1 MAIYA
6 KLKESKKSY
15 FISMD
20 PSNRRMI
27 ENHGDRFIVRPSE
40 NNDSYLRPVGPR
52 IEGQF
57 LTSRDIEE
65 YFTFFPEWSAESAEY
80 IVNLAIPQGQVS
92 IDDQYLLGDLT
103 GDYRI
108 KTSHPN
114 MWRLYN
120 NSANPD
126 DYVLIKQSNL
136 EKYFTLEEDC
146 LKRALNKFDN
156 YTSSPV
162 EKEQELADDDDVFEL
177 KIKRT
182 VRVKD
187 AEITEDNLDQ
197 FIAQLTK
204 LVKGE

>member
-65 YFTFFPEWSAESAEY
+65 YFTFFPKWSAESAEY
-80 IVNLAIPQGQVS
+80 IVNLAVPRGQVA
-92 IDDQYLLGDLT
+92 IDNQYLLGD
-103 GDYRI
+103 GSVSDYKI

-120 NSANPD
+120 SDNPD
-126 DYVLIKQSNL
+126 DYVMLNQSNL
-136 EKYFTLEEDC
+136 EKYFTLQEDS
-146 LKRALNKFDN
+146 LKKALAKFDN
-156 YTSSPV
+156 YTPAPV
-162 EKEQELADDDDVFEL
+162 EKEQEVVDTYVFEVN
-177 KIKRT
+177 IKRT

-187 AEITEDNLDQ
+187 AEVTEDNLDQ

>member
-1 MAIYA
+1 MAVYA
-6 KLKESKKSY
+6 KLKESQKSY

-65 YFTFFPEWSAESAEY
+65 YFTFFPKWSAEPVEY
-80 IVNLAIPQGQVS
+80 IVNLAVPRGSVA
-92 IDDQYLLGDLT
+92 IDDQYLLGD
-103 GDYRI
+103 GSVSDYKI

-120 NSANPD
+120 TDSPG
-126 DYVLIKQSNL
+126 DYVLINQSNL
-136 EKYFTLEEDC
+136 EKYFTLQEDS
-146 LKRALNKFDN
+146 LKKALAKFDN
-156 YTSSPV
+156 YTPAPV
-162 EKEQELADDDDVFEL
+162 EKEQETVDPEGFEL

-182 VRVKD
+182 VRIKD
-187 AEITEDNLDQ
+187 MEVTEDNLDQ

>member
-65 YFTFFPEWSAESAEY
+65 YFTFFPQWSAESAEY
-80 IVNLAIPQGQVS
+80 IVNLAIPRGEVA
-92 IDDQYLLGDLT
+92 IDDQYLLGDKW
-103 GDYRI
+103 GDYKI

-120 NSANPD
+120 SDNPD
-126 DYVLIKQSNL
+126 DYVMLKQSNL
-136 EKYFTLEEDC
+136 EKYFTLQEDS
-146 LKRALNKFDN
+146 LKKALAKFDN
-156 YTSSPV
+156 YTPAPV
-162 EKEQELADDDDVFEL
+162 EKEQEVVDTDVFEVN
-177 KIKRT
+177 IKRT

-187 AEITEDNLDQ
+187 AEVTEDNLDQ

>member
-80 IVNLAIPQGQVS
+80 IVNLAIPRGSVA
-92 IDDQYLLGDLT
+92 IDDQYLLGDKW
-103 GDYRI
+103 GDYKI

-120 NSANPD
+120 SDNPD
-126 DYVLIKQSNL
+126 DYVMLKQSNL
-136 EKYFTLEEDC
+136 EKYFTLQEDS
-146 LKRALNKFDN
+146 LKKALAKFDN
-156 YTSSPV
+156 YTPAPV
-162 EKEQELADDDDVFEL
+162 EKEQEVVDTDVFEL